1 MPSPL
6 LPLKALII
14 PLVLLKI
21 ELFMTLVRELKANC
35 QDRGFPG
42 GAGGKESVCQCKR
55 HKGLGFNPW
64 VGKIPWRR
72 AWQPT
77 LVFLP
82 GKSHG
87 QRSLVGY
94 RGPLVG
100 SQRVGH
106 D

>member
-42 GAGGKESVCQCKR
+42 GAGGKESVC
-55 HKGLGFNPW
+55 
-64 VGKIPWRR
+64 
-72 AWQPT
+72 
-77 LVFLP
+77 
-82 GKSHG
+82 
-87 QRSLVGY
+87 
-94 RGPLVG
+94 
-100 SQRVGH
+100 
-106 D
+106 

>member
-55 HKGLGFNPW
+55 HKGLGINPW

-72 AWQPT
+72 GMAT
-77 LVFLP
+77 HSSVLVWRIP
-82 GKSHG
+82 G
-87 QRSLVGY
+87 SLVGY

-106 D
+106 G